1 MMPLTEAYKGIIL
14 RPFIFSLKE
23 NLQIVPEAFFFK

>member
-1 MMPLTEAYKGIIL
+1 MMPLTEAWEGVIL

-23 NLQIVPEAFFFK
+23 NLQMVPGILQM